1 MGDMN
6 TKQDP
11 QRGENSVQ
19 EEMSKPLMQGHKYL
33 PDEGGFGSQDQ
44 TDQCSKEHPWMV
56 MGLP

>member
-1 MGDMN
+1 MN

-11 QRGENSVQ
+11 QSGENSVQ

-33 PDEGGFGSQDQ
+33 PYEGGFGSQDQ